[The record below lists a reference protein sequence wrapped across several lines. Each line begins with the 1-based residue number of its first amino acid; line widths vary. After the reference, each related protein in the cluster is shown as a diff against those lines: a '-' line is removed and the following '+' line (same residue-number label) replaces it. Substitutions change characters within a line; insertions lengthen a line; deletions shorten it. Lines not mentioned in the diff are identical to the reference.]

1 MKTDTDTILA
11 ELKGLGNKHTLQGI
25 IVLCEIEIAKTQKE
39 WEDATSCETMKEC
52 QGRIRG
58 LRKIIKLITQ
68 IS

>member
-1 MKTDTDTILA
+1 MRTDTDTILA
-11 ELKGLGNKHTLQGI
+11 ELKGLGNTHTLQGVI
-25 IVLCEIEIAKTQKE
+25 ALCELEISKTQKE
-39 WEDATSCETMKEC
+39 WEEAVGVETMKEC